1 MVLLCTLI
9 PTARMLQIPLPSFL
23 SVESLIFYLPSI
35 SSSFDQFPSI
45 LIRDFNVCNPDI
57 LCCNQF
63 FFFYL
68 RFPVF
73 QNIYIKILKYNSID
87 ILCFPYLMLFW
98 NCLIFFFNGGCAP
111 FLIPDDLIPIISF
124 TDFQHFFTDIKSIGN
139 DADWKSGKVLLYFCC
154 YPFKRFP
161 FTILLYFF
169 IT

>member
-1 MVLLCTLI
+1 M
-9 PTARMLQIPLPSFL
+9 SFISR
-23 SVESLIFYLPSI
+23 SVPRGQQYPRAHFYW
-35 SSSFDQFPSI
+35 D
-45 LIRDFNVCNPDI
+45 
-57 LCCNQF
+57 CNQF

-111 FLIPDDLIPIISF
+111 FLIPNDVIPIVSF
-124 TDFQHFFTDIKSIGN
+124 TDFQHFFTDIKSISN

-154 YPFKRFP
+154 YPYKSFP

-169 IT
+169 ITQLFLRLSCTASKAAIFLS